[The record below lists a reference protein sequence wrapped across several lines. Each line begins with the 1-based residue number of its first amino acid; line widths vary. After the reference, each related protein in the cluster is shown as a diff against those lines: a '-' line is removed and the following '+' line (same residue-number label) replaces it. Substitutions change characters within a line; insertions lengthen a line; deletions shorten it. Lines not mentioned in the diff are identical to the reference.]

1 MIFGNIVA
9 DYRRLTGT
17 LTGRRI
23 VRMVRALGEPS
34 LHIMLAYRYG
44 HMMVKV
50 WPPFRWVLLIPYWLV
65 QVVIRVVYN
74 ISISVRAEIGPG
86 FVIVHPSA
94 TVIFPGVK
102 IGENV
107 TIGNQVVICPARVGD
122 SRCAT
127 IENDVMI
134 GAGAKILGPVRVNHH
149 SVIGANS
156 VVVNDVPAG
165 AVVGGVPSKVIKMNA
180 PRRPRGNFRFRRPRR
195 DTNVRVCED
204 RREGVIH
211 V

>member
-1 MIFGNIVA
+1 MIFKNVIA
-9 DYRRLTGT
+9 DYRRLTAT
-17 LTGRRI
+17 LSGRKITRI
-23 VRMVRALGEPS
+23 VKALGEPS

-44 HMMVKV
+44 RMMMKV
-50 WPPFRWVLLIPYWLV
+50 WPPFRWILLVPYWLV
-65 QVVIRVVYN
+65 QIVIRMMYN
-74 ISISVRAEIGPG
+74 ITISLRADIGPG

-102 IGENV
+102 IGANV
-107 TIGNQVVICPARVGD
+107 TIGNQVVICPARIGD

-127 IENDVMI
+127 IDNDVMI

-156 VVVNDVPAG
+156 VVLNDVPVG
-165 AVVGGVPSKVIKMNA
+165 AVVGGVPSKVIKINA
-180 PRRPRGNFRFRRPRR
+180 PRRAHGHFRFRRPRR
-195 DTNVRVCED
+195 DSNVRVCED
-204 RREGVIH
+204 KREGVIH